1 MECVFTFPYFPVL
14 RSLILDVSIH
24 TIVQTYW
31 GFVGCQEGIRDQTF
45 GCRKIGYLSTE
56 VGLLFIFILDV
67 ESSISSNAQ

>member
-1 MECVFTFPYFPVL
+1 MECVFTFPCFPVL
-14 RSLILDVSIH
+14 RSLVLDVSTH
-24 TIVQTYW
+24 KIVHAYW
-31 GFVGCQEGIRDQTF
+31 GFVGCQQEIRDQAF